1 MNKLKKLIIICF
13 VILITGCG
21 FKPILSNK
29 ENTFSISKINLKG
42 EERINY
48 QLANKLESYKKL
60 NKNNNVY
67 ELSIDTVSNRVI
79 TSKDTKGNNKTFR
92 YEISSSV
99 VIQKKGK
106 LILSKIIKKDF
117 GYTSLTNKFELKKYE
132 ENIKKNLVN
141 EIFLD
146 ILNLL
151 RSD

>member
-29 ENTFSISKINLKG
+29 ENTFSISEINLEG

-48 QLANKLESYKKL
+48 LLASKLENYKKL
-60 NKNNNVY
+60 DKNDNAY
-67 ELSIDTVSNRVI
+67 DLSINTISNKVV

-99 VIQKKGK
+99 AIQKKGK
-106 LILSKIIKKDF
+106 LILNKIIKKDF
-117 GYTSLTNKFELKKYE
+117 SYASLTNKFELKKYE
-132 ENIKKNLVN
+132 ENVKKNLVN

-146 ILNLL
+146 IVNLL
-151 RSD
+151 RSE

>member
-29 ENTFSISKINLKG
+29 ENTFSISEINLEG

-48 QLANKLESYKKL
+48 LLASKLENYKKL
-60 NKNNNVY
+60 DKNDNAY
-67 ELSIDTVSNRVI
+67 DLSINTISNKVV

-99 VIQKKGK
+99 VIQKKSK
-106 LILSKIIKKDF
+106 LIFSKIIKKDF
-117 GYTSLTNKFELKKYE
+117 SYASITNKFELKKYE
-132 ENIKKNLVN
+132 ENVKKNLVN

-146 ILNLL
+146 IVNLL
-151 RSD
+151 RSE

>member
-146 ILNLL
+146 IVNLL
-151 RSD
+151 RSE

>member
-1 MNKLKKLIIICF
+1 MNKLKKLIIIFF

-48 QLANKLESYKKL
+48 LLASKLEGYKKL
-60 NKNNNVY
+60 DKNNNSY
-67 ELSIDTVSNRVI
+67 ELSINTVSNRVI
-79 TSKDTKGNNKTFR
+79 TSKDTEGNNKTFR

-99 VIQKKGK
+99 AIQKKDK
-106 LILSKIIKKDF
+106 LILNKIIKKDF
-117 GYTSLTNKFELKKYE
+117 SYASLTNKFELKKYE
-132 ENIKKNLVN
+132 ENVKKNLVN

-146 ILNLL
+146 IVNLL
-151 RSD
+151 RSE

>member
-48 QLANKLESYKKL
+48 LLANKLESYKKL

-67 ELSIDTVSNRVI
+67 ELSIDTISNRVI

-117 GYTSLTNKFELKKYE
+117 GYTGLTNKFELKKYE

>member
-1 MNKLKKLIIICF
+1 VNKLKKLIIICF